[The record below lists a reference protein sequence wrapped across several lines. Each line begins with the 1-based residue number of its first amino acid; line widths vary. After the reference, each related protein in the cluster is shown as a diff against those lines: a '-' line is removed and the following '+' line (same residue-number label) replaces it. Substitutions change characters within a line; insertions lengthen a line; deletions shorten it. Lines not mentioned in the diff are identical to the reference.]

1 MTRSNFILAFAWFY
15 GYSNIRR
22 APIYILAYLSLPLS
36 LLFFIYIISKGEFL
50 AYGIVGGLISVIV
63 SNSISLIGDF
73 AFLRLQLRLQ
83 DLLVATEIGP
93 MDYILGLTLGNFI
106 FTLPGVLVYILL
118 GLIFHVFSAF
128 QLLAILGISAI
139 LLISTTSLSITL
151 ASLIKHTRHSW
162 GLSTFLSLIFTI
174 LPPLYYPYSILPK
187 DVLYA
192 LLLSPSTSASMIVQ
206 GLLNL
211 QKMSLLAIVVFI
223 LESVVFISLPRYAM
237 KWRE

>member
-1 MTRSNFILAFAWFY
+1 MKTNFILAFAWFY

-36 LLFFIYIISKGEFL
+36 LLFFIYVISRGELL
-50 AYGIVGGLISVIV
+50 AYGILGGLLSVIV

-83 DLLVATEIGP
+83 DLLVSTQIGP

-106 FTLPGVLVYILL
+106 YTLPGIAVYILL
-118 GLIFHVFSAF
+118 GLIFHIFSVL
-128 QLLAILGISAI
+128 QLLIIIGISLI
-139 LLISTTSLSITL
+139 LLISTTSLAITL
-151 ASLIKHTRHSW
+151 ASLIRHTRHSW
-162 GLSTFLSLIFTI
+162 GLSTFLSLVLTI

-187 DVLYA
+187 DVLY
-192 LLLSPSTSASMIVQ
+192 LLLISPSTPASMIAQ
-206 GLLNL
+206 GILNL
-211 QKMSLLAIVVFI
+211 QNNDPIAIIVFI
-223 LESVVFISLPRYAM
+223 LESIIFISLPRYAM